1 MLLQMWSP
9 GQIRRGTL
17 LICWP
22 HTVPNA
28 AQDTICPWPQWYTLL
43 AHGQPN
49 VHKDTQLLLYRVPV
63 ECYFPVDQPLT
74 STNADRSFSI
84 EILLILSG
92 LMFDIKISFHTMYVI
107 LHVKICKAEEQ
118 EKVFSYYFWFLLSTG

>member
-49 VHKDTQLLLYRVPV
+49 VHKDTQLLLYRVLPSRSAPNFYECRQIIQHRNPV
-63 ECYFPVDQPLT
+63 NIV
-74 STNADRSFSI
+74 RS
-84 EILLILSG
+84 
-92 LMFDIKISFHTMYVI
+92 Y
-107 LHVKICKAEEQ
+107 A
-118 EKVFSYYFWFLLSTG
+118 